1 MMQSAI
7 VPFALLFELYFT
19 MYIIYIPAVYFIYA
33 PHQSVSAHA
42 FLILFF
48 VRAAFLCVRWENVM
62 VSDEKSHV
70 RNWVRP
76 QI

>member
-19 MYIIYIPAVYFIYA
+19 MYIIYQPCILYA

-70 RNWVRP
+70 RIWVRP